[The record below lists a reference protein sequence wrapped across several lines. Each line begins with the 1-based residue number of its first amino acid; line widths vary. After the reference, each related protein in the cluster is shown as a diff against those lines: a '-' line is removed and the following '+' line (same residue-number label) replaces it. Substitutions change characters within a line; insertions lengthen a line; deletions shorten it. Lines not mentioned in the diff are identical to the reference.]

1 MNLSPDWIPVL
12 KEAGFDAV
20 HWSGVGEPRAPDAV
34 IMEWAR
40 SHDCVVFTHD
50 LDFGTLLANS
60 HSAKPSVFQVR
71 TQDVTPAALSA
82 KVLATLRQHHSVLME
97 GAIVVLDEH
106 RSRVRILPLN

>member
-12 KEAGFDAV
+12 IEAGFEAI
-20 HWSGVGEPRAPDAV
+20 HWSSVGESRATDAV

-40 SHDCVVFTHD
+40 THDCVVFTHD
-50 LDFGTLLANS
+50 LDFGALLANS
-60 HSAKPSVFQVR
+60 HSAKPSVLQAR
-71 TQDVTPAALSA
+71 TQDVTAAGLSA
-82 KVLATLRQHHSVLME
+82 KAISTLRLYHSVLME